1 MTSPSYLLGKA
12 PMKYS
17 LRSLFLVVTL
27 AAIACGWWGHRRH
40 CLDREHSHVQQ
51 YLDALSGSVS
61 MPEKSLFHKKIAN
74 DYWRAL
80 WMPWVRLWID
90 ETPPSKEGL

>member
-1 MTSPSYLLGKA
+1 
-12 PMKYS
+12 MKYS

-27 AAIACGWWGHRRH
+27 IAIACGWWGHRRY
-40 CLDREHSHVQQ
+40 CLDRERWHVHQ
-51 YLDALSGSVS
+51 YIDAISQNEP
-61 MPEKSLFHKKIAN
+61 MRENSLFHEKVAN
-74 DYWRAL
+74 DYRRAL